1 LQINQPTIR
10 STGLSLYTS
19 LLRSEYEDTGALVA
33 MEKATI
39 NTLDR
44 LLNDS
49 GAEPAIVD
57 TYRTFYTQMYVIE
70 KRGEKFV
77 LMISTACLRSLLV
90 TILCLFVLRNS

>member
-1 LQINQPTIR
+1 MLHIPCPDVTLQNSQINQPTIR

-19 LLRSEYEDTGALVA
+19 LLRSEYASTGALER

-49 GAEPAIVD
+49 GAEPAMVEM
-57 TYRTFYTQMYVIE
+57 YRNFYSQ
-70 KRGEKFV
+70 R
-77 LMISTACLRSLLV
+77 
-90 TILCLFVLRNS
+90 